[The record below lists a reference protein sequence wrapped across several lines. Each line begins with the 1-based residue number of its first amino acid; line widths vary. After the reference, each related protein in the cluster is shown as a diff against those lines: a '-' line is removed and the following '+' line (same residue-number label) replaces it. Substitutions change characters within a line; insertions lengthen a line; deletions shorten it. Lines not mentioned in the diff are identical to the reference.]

1 MNNTIKIIVADDHP
15 IVRDGL
21 VTILGT
27 QADFEV
33 IAEAHNGKEL
43 IAKAQQFLPDVIL
56 TDLEMPE
63 LDGVEAIR
71 AIRASLPDMNFIVFT
86 AFDTD
91 ERIVSAV
98 QAGAKGYLLKGSPRD
113 EVFKAIRVVSSGGS
127 LLEPTVAT
135 KLLQHMS
142 GNSSAQDT
150 LVESLTE
157 REMEVLEH
165 LGMGMTNKEIGGE
178 LFITERTVK
187 FYVSAIL
194 GKLSASNRTEAVAI
208 AVQRGLIDIKQNPN
222 ISKR

>member
-1 MNNTIKIIVADDHP
+1 MSDVIRLIVADDHP
-15 IVRDGL
+15 VLREGL

-27 QADFEV
+27 QKDFEV
-33 IAEAHNGKEL
+33 VAEADNGQAL
-43 IAKAQQFLPDVIL
+43 LMKARQFEPDVIL

-63 LDGVEAIR
+63 KDGVEAIKE
-71 AIRASLPDMNFIVFT
+71 IRALLPTINFIVFT

-113 EVFKAIRVVSSGGS
+113 EVFKAIRIVSSGGS

-142 GNSSAQDT
+142 GSSPSAQDE
-150 LVESLTE
+150 LPESLTE
-157 REMEVLEH
+157 REMEVLEL
-165 LGMGMTNKEIGGE
+165 LGTGMTNKEIGND

-187 FYVSAIL
+187 FYVSSIL
-194 GKLSASNRTEAVAI
+194 GKLSASNRTEAVTL
-208 AVQRGLIDIKQNPN
+208 AVQHGLIEIK
-222 ISKR
+222 SKP